1 MKGKYGQ
8 KIKIIKIQGEKIMI
22 NETMNN
28 VPTYMSI
35 NDAAKTS
42 GMSAHYIRD
51 LVKENKIK
59 HVKSGMKYLIN
70 YPKMMDYFESLEN
83 NAA

>member
-1 MKGKYGQ
+1 MLNK
-8 KIKIIKIQGEKIMI
+8 
-22 NETMNN
+22 NTNN
-28 VPTYMSI
+28 APIYMSI

-51 LVKENKIK
+51 LVKANKIK

>member
-1 MKGKYGQ
+1 
-8 KIKIIKIQGEKIMI
+8 
-22 NETMNN
+22 
-28 VPTYMSI
+28 MSI
-35 NDAAKTS
+35 NDAAKAS

-51 LVKENKIK
+51 LVKANKIK

>member
-1 MKGKYGQ
+1 MPLVFAASLTDHNT
-8 KIKIIKIQGEKIMI
+8 I
-22 NETMNN
+22 NNP
-28 VPTYMSI
+28 VYMSI

-51 LVKENKIK
+51 LVKANKIK

>member
-8 KIKIIKIQGEKIMI
+8 KIKNIKIQGEKIMI

-28 VPTYMSI
+28 IPTYMSI

-51 LVKENKIK
+51 LVKANKIK

-70 YPKMMDYFESLEN
+70 YPKMMDYFESIEN